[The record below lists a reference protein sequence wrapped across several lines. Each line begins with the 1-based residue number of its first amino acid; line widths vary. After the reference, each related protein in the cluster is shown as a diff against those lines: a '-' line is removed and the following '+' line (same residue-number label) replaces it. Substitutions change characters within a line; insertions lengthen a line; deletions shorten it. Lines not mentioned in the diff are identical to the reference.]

1 MAIIDAGESK
11 SKAAGE
17 RLVVMNKLSFAFLI
31 YSCPS
36 ENCTK
41 DECKFGCV
49 CDSISRLD
57 GLSSH
62 CTKEECIFG
71 CECSAAEREDGE
83 QRHLRQMRDD
93 SIRYLAPVQRG
104 FTSAVVLTNSNTILM
119 SNSEDRKRNRTKP
132 KRYFDYTANGDTN
145 EEDEEDPVVAE
156 WPGEDAKGVSRKGTC
171 HEDIEKMRHCSV
183 NLPQI
188 PQLEVLEPWCIVHEL
203 YRCFCGN
210 KRIEGRPFKLH
221 TGPDGTIRA
230 NVKETL
236 LLNSR
241 RRPVTFARDESQN
254 SLERLPVRPRED
266 AYCSRCTP
274 KDFTEQFTKNKNNS
288 ELVNTKVRLADRKHK
303 TIRLQTLIDQCISME
318 GVQSQPQR
326 ARRSLSTAT
335 QQSQPR
341 QRSAEEK
348 SRLRQQFMEEAG
360 NELGLKIES
369 VCTVNEGEFDKP
381 KENQTSNVSR
391 VSRVVKREGP
401 ITFETQ
407 LSNLKQKL
415 LLKLNFILE
424 SVGRVMLNR
433 SGLPKKLSFVR
444 YCEFKKLLSVNKMLL
459 IELRTSA
466 TDDTVEGIIL
476 ARDDV
481 GIDLHFPDNH
491 CVRVD
496 TSNTRVYLSKFLVND
511 NTKMQSNNI
520 FIVLEGSGKNYWNVR
535 GCQYIR
541 DGLGRIRILSEHTG
555 RLREFAKVAI
565 ASQSNLDV
573 MQMNMPSNAR
583 LAVKL
588 PVSPGERWLMMNLQK
603 DFSDI
608 SHPHWKG
615 LLSCKHI
622 KQAIELAQTS
632 GKTIRVIRGDQQ
644 PNVYATANYS
654 NRIFVGPFG
663 DGELSRM
670 HLYQRMDNSLYLREE
685 YETMMNTQRSLR
697 TTGYWLYVR
706 RQTKTLGS
714 RVIIS
719 NGLLKHCR
727 TNDQLSA
734 AIIANRKQS
743 SSSSCQEMEAHE
755 TTVATNTSSTPPNV
769 LPEVSLTRATI
780 KVEGSVA
787 EPPDPVVSIT
797 TMSRSVL
804 KPIEKRLPVAAPSQA
819 QPIDVQSSV
828 KACMSEGDFSSLKD
842 VLLNREVSTFRV
854 GNTTVQ
860 RRNLVVPDAVP
871 GPSSGFEALVPVAS
885 DKSPMKVVNEEVPL
899 PVSELATVND
909 NYESEDDDVIL
920 VEDNEKIIDLDEW
933 ERVQQESSDEEEAE
947 SKVGPFKEF
956 ENVPENNK
964 KEAAEVSGADEDV
977 TGNEADREGEE
988 ESTAAKDETVA
999 VLDDSIPSS
1008 GYFKSNIPSLGY
1020 IPAKILNGIVTLS
1033 LPFRKMPIRIGISC
1047 VDRYMWK

>member
-1 MAIIDAGESK
+1 MA
-11 SKAAGE
+11 
-17 RLVVMNKLSFAFLI
+17 LLTCCCL
-31 YSCPS
+31 S

-49 CDSISRLD
+49 CDTISRLD

-71 CECSAAEREDGE
+71 CKCSAAERQDGE

-93 SIRYLAPVQRG
+93 SIRFLAPAQRG

-119 SNSEDRKRNRTKP
+119 SNSEDRKRNRRQP
-132 KRYFDYTANGDTN
+132 KRYFDYTVNGDTN
-145 EEDEEDPVVAE
+145 GEDEADPVVAE
-156 WPGEDAKGVSRKGTC
+156 GPREEAWSGICKKDFG

-183 NLPQI
+183 NLPHI

-221 TGPDGTIRA
+221 TEPDGTIRA

-241 RRPVTFARDESQN
+241 RRPVTFARDESQDA
-254 SLERLPVRPRED
+254 LERLPVTPRYD

-274 KDFTEQFTKNKNNS
+274 TDFTEQISKNRKNS
-288 ELVNTKVRLADRKHK
+288 ELVNTKVRLADRSLKS
-303 TIRLQTLIDQCISME
+303 TRLQTLIDQCLSMD
-318 GVQSQPQR
+318 GVQAPPQR
-326 ARRSLSTAT
+326 PRRSSSTST
-335 QQSQPR
+335 QQNPPK
-341 QRSAEEK
+341 QRSAEER
-348 SRLRQQFMEEAG
+348 SRQRQQFMEEAG

-369 VCTVNEGEFDKP
+369 VCTVDEEEFDKP
-381 KENQTSNVSR
+381 QEEPRSKVNGTVP
-391 VSRVVKREGP
+391 RVVRSEGP
-401 ITFETQ
+401 VTYHRQ

-424 SVGRVMLNR
+424 SVGRVMLNK
-433 SGLPKKLSFVR
+433 SVLKKLSFVR
-444 YCEFKKLLSVNKMLL
+444 YSQFKKLLTANNMHLV
-459 IELRTSA
+459 ELRKSA
-466 TDDTVEGIIL
+466 SDDTVEGIIL
-476 ARDDV
+476 TRELE
-481 GIDLHFPDNH
+481 GIEVHFPDNH

-496 TSNTRVYLSKFLVND
+496 TTNTRVYLSKFLINE

-535 GCQYIR
+535 GCQFIR
-541 DGLGRIRILSEHTG
+541 DVVGRIRILSEHTG
-555 RLREFAKVAI
+555 RLREYAKVAT
-565 ASQSNLDV
+565 ATQSNLDV
-573 MQMNMPSNAR
+573 MQMNMPNNAR

-588 PVSPGERWLMMNLQK
+588 PVNPGERWLMMTLQK

-608 SHPHWKG
+608 SHPHWRG

-622 KQAIELAQTS
+622 KQAIELAQTG
-632 GKTIRVIRGDQQ
+632 GKTIRVIRGNQQ
-644 PNVYATANYS
+644 PNVYATPNYS
-654 NRIFVGPFG
+654 NRIFVGPFAT
-663 DGELSRM
+663 GELSRM

-685 YETMMNTQRSLR
+685 YEAMMSTQLSLR

-706 RQTKTLGS
+706 RQTNTLRP

-727 TNDQLSA
+727 TNDQLNA
-734 AIIANRKQS
+734 AIIGNRGQS
-743 SSSSCQEMEAHE
+743 SSLSLSND
-755 TTVATNTSSTPPNV
+755 TSTATNTSSTPPNV
-769 LPEVSLTRATI
+769 LPELSLTRATI
-780 KVEGSVA
+780 KQEGSAA
-787 EPPDPVVSIT
+787 EPPTPVVSIT
-797 TMSRSVL
+797 TMSSRSVL
-804 KPIEKRLPVAAPSQA
+804 KPIDKRVPGSVPVPSPSPALPKAAVPCFS
-819 QPIDVQSSV
+819 D
-828 KACMSEGDFSSLKD
+828 EDFTCLKD

-860 RRNLVVPDAVP
+860 RRTVAVPDAVP
-871 GPSSGFEALVPVAS
+871 GPSSGVDAAVPVVS
-885 DKSPMKVVNEEVPL
+885 GKSPMKEDESQLPPPP
-899 PVSELATVND
+899 PVSETADVNEND
-909 NYESEDDDVIL
+909 TYESEDDDVIL

-933 ERVQQESSDEEEAE
+933 ERVQQESSDEEDATSPSTPTEAE
-947 SKVGPFKEF
+947 VSKVEPASEF
-956 ENVPENNK
+956 ENVP
-964 KEAAEVSGADEDV
+964 AEDNQDGAVSGASH
-977 TGNEADREGEE
+977 EAATLISNTSTEKEVDKRGEA
-988 ESTAAKDETVA
+988 ESTV
-999 VLDDSIPSS
+999 VSLDDSIPSS

-1033 LPFRKMPIRIGISC
+1033 LPFRRMPIRIGINC